1 MDVPQRVH
9 ICKLLLFVF
18 LFVLS
23 VNKIEQYKAEATE

>member
-1 MDVPQRVH
+1 MGTRRDP
-9 ICKLLLFVF
+9 ICKLLIFVF